1 MGFVNDLNYDK
12 IDQIDVSEIKT
23 SIQSIHSLRVLENL
37 DVFLSTMTI
46 RPFVMWTLKMSDNDR
61 EPIVIDFL
69 NLMANVSGVEIVMMI
84 QFWVGIELYE

>member
-1 MGFVNDLNYDK
+1 
-12 IDQIDVSEIKT
+12 
-23 SIQSIHSLRVLENL
+23 
-37 DVFLSTMTI
+37 MTF

-69 NLMANVSGVEIVMMI
+69 NLMADVSGVEIVMMI

>member
-37 DVFLSTMTI
+37 DVFLSAMTF

-69 NLMANVSGVEIVMMI
+69 NLMADVSGVEIVMMI

>member
-1 MGFVNDLNYDK
+1 MNYDK

-46 RPFVMWTLKMSDNDR
+46 RPFVMWTLKMSDNDH

-69 NLMANVSGVEIVMMI
+69 NLMANVSGVETVMMI